1 MSAGVSEGS
10 RMTLDNWL
18 ISRLAAEMNELLNR
32 SRIQSIHTSASG
44 MILSCY
50 RRGQTLALHAVL
62 DSNAPL
68 AAVLEHTLRQ
78 KENGAGGWADSVAAL
93 LRGCVI
99 DAIHAVPNDRVIFI
113 DASSRSSFGVPSRT
127 RIVMELQ
134 PRKAN
139 ALVLRRTQDE
149 TWVIVAAAKQF
160 DAPAGESLSL
170 GREAAPAE
178 ARSVRVGSPYA
189 LPPAR
194 ISRIDRTQFLAAT
207 RDIEPGD
214 RASLS
219 RLLRESDPT
228 CSPLLAREAVFRA
241 ESGGDAAT
249 EGARLLQAWSAMHD
263 DLIEAQAQPQPLY
276 VYRQSQGADEVVTCH
291 LIPLKSLG
299 LPEQR
304 SAGLNELC
312 EVELGR
318 SATPLHAAMRPLQ
331 KRLATMLARSRAEV
345 KALEKAR
352 GMATD
357 AAGLRVAGETI
368 YGNLA
373 GIEPGAA
380 QLVTPEGPDIALD
393 PTLSA
398 KANAA
403 AYFKR
408 YKKARSGLPQIEA
421 RLRVLR
427 ANQAHWEQLEWE
439 LDRAAA
445 LPPDEA
451 APLISEIATSLKQ
464 TGAGKS
470 QPGGDGSRKRKSA
483 AAGGPSGQARE
494 RESRVRLSDD
504 AVAYV
509 GRSPKDNERLTFSVA
524 GPNDYW
530 FHTRG
535 VPGAHVIVKTD
546 GRQISERQVE
556 EAAALAAGQSR
567 AASSAKV
574 EVDYTQRK
582 HVRRHS
588 AGRPGLVW
596 YDNFQTVRVAPKAL
610 TEK

>member
-1 MSAGVSEGS
+1 
-10 RMTLDNWL
+10 MTLDNWL
-18 ISRLAAEMNELLNR
+18 ISRLAAEMNALLNR
-32 SRIQSIHTSASG
+32 SRIQSILTSNSG

-50 RRGQTLALHAVL
+50 RRGHTLALHAVL

-78 KENGAGGWADSVAAL
+78 KETSAGGWADSVAAL
-93 LRGCVI
+93 LRGCTI

-127 RIVMELQ
+127 RIALELQ

-139 ALVLRRTQDE
+139 ALVLRRAHDDA
-149 TWVIVAAAKQF
+149 WVIVAAAKQF
-160 DAPAGESLSL
+160 QAPPTQSLAL
-170 GREAAPAE
+170 GSEPALAQ

-194 ISRIDRTQFLAAT
+194 ISRMDRTQFLAAT

-219 RLLRESDPT
+219 HLLRESDPT
-228 CSPLLAREAVFRA
+228 CSPVLAREAVFRA
-241 ESGGDAAT
+241 EAGADAGVDAGSL
-249 EGARLLQAWSAMHD
+249 GARLLHAWGAVRD
-263 DLIEAQAQPQPLY
+263 DLTEAQTHVQPLY
-276 VYRQSQGADEVVTCH
+276 VYRQSQGHEEVVTCH
-291 LIPLKSLG
+291 LIPLKSLE
-299 LPEQR
+299 LPEAR
-304 SAGLNELC
+304 GASLNALCLSELAR
-312 EVELGR
+312 G
-318 SATPLHAAMRPLQ
+318 ATPLNAALRPLQ
-331 KRLATMLARSRAEV
+331 KRLTTMLARSRAEV
-345 KALEKAR
+345 KALEEAR
-352 GMATD
+352 SRAAD
-357 AAGLRVAGETI
+357 AGGLRLAGEAI

-373 GIEPGAA
+373 GIETGAA
-380 QLVTPEGPDIALD
+380 QFVTPEGTSIPLD
-393 PTLSA
+393 PTVSA

-408 YKKARSGLPQIEA
+408 YKKASSGLPRIEA

-439 LDRAAA
+439 LERAAA
-445 LPPDEA
+445 LPAADA
-451 APLISEIATSLKQ
+451 APLILEIATSLQ
-464 TGAGKS
+464 RTGV
-470 QPGGDGSRKRKSA
+470 GSPDQRDAARRRKRSA
-483 AAGGPSGQARE
+483 PGESARQGQE
-494 RESRVRLSDD
+494 RDRKITLSDD
-504 AVAYV
+504 AIAYV
-509 GRSPKDNERLTFSVA
+509 GRSPRDNERLTFSVA

-535 VPGAHVIVKTD
+535 VPGAHVIVKTN
-546 GRQISERQVE
+546 GRPISERQVE

-567 AASSAKV
+567 AAASAKA

-582 HVRRHS
+582 NVRRHS

-596 YDNFQTVRVAPKAL
+596 YDNFQTVLVAPKSV